1 MDFFRQLFNQPAINQ
16 VEPDQVF
23 TMISKNPGP
32 FLLDV
37 RTQNEFKEAH
47 INGAELI
54 PLDEVSQKLSRIPKN
69 REVICVCAS
78 GSRSSV
84 AVRQLTAQGYTVSN
98 MNGGMARWIRA
109 GLPTKKGSA
118 K

>member
-37 RTQNEFKEAH
+37 RTQNEFK
-47 INGAELI
+47 
-54 PLDEVSQKLSRIPKN
+54 
-69 REVICVCAS
+69 
-78 GSRSSV
+78 
-84 AVRQLTAQGYTVSN
+84 
-98 MNGGMARWIRA
+98 
-109 GLPTKKGSA
+109 
-118 K
+118 